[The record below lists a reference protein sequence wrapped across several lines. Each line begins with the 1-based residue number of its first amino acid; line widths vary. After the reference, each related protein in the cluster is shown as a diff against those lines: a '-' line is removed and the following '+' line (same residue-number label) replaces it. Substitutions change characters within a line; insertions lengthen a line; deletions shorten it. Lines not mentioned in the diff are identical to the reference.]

1 MAVVLPRKKMS
12 RDNKLRAM
20 EAIGTDL
27 SQDEE
32 RFESPAWHGDAL
44 REAEWLVQARGA
56 HFSDWEEAKKRLC
69 RKAAKLV

>member
-27 SQDEE
+27 SQDE
-32 RFESPAWHGDAL
+32 
-44 REAEWLVQARGA
+44 
-56 HFSDWEEAKKRLC
+56 
-69 RKAAKLV
+69 